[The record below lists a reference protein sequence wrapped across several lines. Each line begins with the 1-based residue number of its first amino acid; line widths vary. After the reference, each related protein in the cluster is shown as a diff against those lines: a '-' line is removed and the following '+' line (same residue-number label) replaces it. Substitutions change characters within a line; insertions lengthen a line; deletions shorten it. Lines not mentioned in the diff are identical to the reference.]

1 MSINLK
7 VTFVLNVRFPTE
19 KAYGVTTSLTARAI
33 QNTAEYEVEVVTSC
47 LDSNL
52 DSYIKTREVKMFFPK
67 FYNSFTKSGVFFGPL
82 VFQIWKIF
90 YPLKLIQNLER
101 SNNIIWSRDIYTSL
115 ILSVFRYKTVCEI
128 HRMPS
133 LFDKAPLLLLKLSK
147 NATLAFISEEL
158 RKKCKAP
165 TIRSAIVPMA
175 VDESEIVKFKQKP
188 LSDRVII
195 GYIGS
200 SHSSGNRLPIEFIRD
215 AALSLNITQPKLI
228 FRLIGITRN
237 DFQNI
242 SFPNNIEFI
251 ERVPRSRSM
260 EEIDNFD
267 IGLVIYPD
275 SKYYVDSF
283 PIKIVEYAARGIPII
298 ASNTRAHHSII
309 GDNKGLY
316 FDLDERNNLV
326 KCINYLLI
334 DNRLRTSI
342 SNNLLDWV
350 KEYTY
355 QSRASK
361 VLSNVNLIQ

>member
-1 MSINLK
+1 MNKK

-33 QNTAEYEVEVVTSC
+33 QNTGDYEVEVVTPF
-47 LDSNL
+47 LDPNH
-52 DSYIKTREVKMFFPK
+52 DSHIKVREVKMFFPQ
-67 FYNSFTKSGVFFGPL
+67 FYNSFIKSNAFFGPL
-82 VFQIWKIF
+82 VFQTWKMF
-90 YPLKLIQNLER
+90 YPLKLIQNLDR
-101 SNNIIWSRDIYTSL
+101 SDNVVWSRDIYTSL
-115 ILSVFRYKTVCEI
+115 ILSLFGYKTVCEI

-133 LFDKAPLLLLKLSK
+133 LFDRAPLILLKLSK
-147 NATLAFISEEL
+147 KATLAFISEEL
-158 RKKCKAP
+158 RKKCKASI
-165 TIRSAIVPMA
+165 IRSTILPMA
-175 VDESEIVKFKQKP
+175 VDESEIVKFKRKT
-188 LSDRVII
+188 LSDRIII

-200 SHSSGNRLPIEFIRD
+200 SHSSGNKLLIEYILD
-215 AALSLNITQPKLI
+215 AALVLNITQPKLI

-260 EEIDNFD
+260 EEIDDFD

-298 ASNTRAHHSII
+298 ASNTRAHRNII
-309 GDNKGLY
+309 GYNKALY
-316 FDLDERNNLV
+316 FDLNEKNNLA
-326 KCINYLLI
+326 KSINYLLI
-334 DNRLRTSI
+334 DDMLRTSI
-342 SNNLLDWV
+342 SNNLLEWV

-361 VLSNVNLIQ
+361 ALSNVNLA